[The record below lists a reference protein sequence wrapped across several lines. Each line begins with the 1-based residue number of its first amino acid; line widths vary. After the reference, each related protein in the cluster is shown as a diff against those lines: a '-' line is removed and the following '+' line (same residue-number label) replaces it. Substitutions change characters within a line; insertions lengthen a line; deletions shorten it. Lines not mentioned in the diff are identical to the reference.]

1 MWGICVKLD
10 QCMPFKLRRVLG
22 VIFGVMEMIFFGG
35 IFYGMNALFPVL
47 QHEGIFADLCPS
59 NTSRSGCDKQI
70 NMYANALTTYSVVM
84 MVMLIVVGTLIDYI
98 GLRVVKL
105 ISTLLYFIG
114 MLMFGFVT
122 PSTSPLIFVGGTF
135 AAVGGM
141 GMMVCSF
148 SINQLFTKTAVI
160 VLAFVTGSYDA
171 SSALFAVVNLTYNA
185 GIPLYLTFLIL
196 ACCGLAMGVFSACFI
211 YSYWLPDM
219 GKYKNQDGTLDVFAE
234 EDNGSS
240 IEKALEE
247 KDLDENATEDREEEG
262 EPSLDTAA
270 DAVLSELFPTRR
282 NSLKSLPFFVCTMF
296 FALALLRFTFFLGE
310 LTPAANAH
318 FGNSFIT
325 NRIASTLSFS
335 LSGGI
340 LAGLLCG
347 TVIDKLRAVYRPKI
361 SHILS
366 LEASNDRTNALLW
379 VKLRPMAFSMYI
391 MAAFSLIVS
400 CLVFVPIEEVYY
412 VNFFFLVLM
421 RGFLFSTFSSS
432 IIAAFPIAQ
441 FGTLYGIG
449 GSIAGVFSCLQYAL
463 LLPSPTIGNG
473 CGLAIAVLLFIPP
486 TIILFK
492 SLVWLPN
499 LTKLIIQISVSGSG
513 AFSSGEGW
521 NQMAAASSTTEL
533 QKCGKVLFYP
543 LNCLQGGTHSSLS
556 LSLSHLN
563 FATLLGLSQSV
574 G

>member
-1 MWGICVKLD
+1 MHITEDHLCVKLD
-10 QCMPFKLRRVLG
+10 KCMPFKLRRVLG
-22 VIFGVMEMIFFGG
+22 VIFGVTEMIFFGG

-47 QHEGIFADLCPS
+47 QNEGIFGNLCPQ
-59 NTSRSGCDKQI
+59 NTANLGCDKQI

-105 ISTLLYFIG
+105 ISTLLYFVG

-148 SINQLFTKTAVI
+148 SVNQLFTKTAVI
-160 VLAFVTGSYDA
+160 VLAFITGSYDA
-171 SSALFAVVNLTYNA
+171 SSALFAVVNLTYKA
-185 GIPLYLTFLIL
+185 GIPLKTTFLIL

-219 GKYKNQDGTLDVFAE
+219 GKYKDEV
-234 EDNGSS
+234 SS
-240 IEKALEE
+240 IDIYAEDDIETFREKEREVKSLEE
-247 KDLDENATEDREEEG
+247 YDAESEEAKS
-262 EPSLDTAA
+262 EPSLDAAA
-270 DAVLSELFPTRR
+270 DAVLSELFETRR
-282 NSLKSLPFFVCTMF
+282 KSLKSLPFFVCTLF

-318 FGNSFIT
+318 FNDSNIT

-335 LSGGI
+335 LAGGI

-347 TVIDKLRAVYRPKI
+347 TVIDKLRAIYRPKI
-361 SHILS
+361 ANVLS
-366 LEASNDRTNALLW
+366 LEDSIERSYALLW
-379 VKLRPMAFSMYI
+379 IKLRPMAFSMYI
-391 MAAFSLIVS
+391 MATFSLIVS
-400 CLVFVPIEEVYY
+400 CLVFVGKEEVYY

-432 IIAAFPIAQ
+432 IMAAFPIAQ

-449 GSIAGVFSCLQYAL
+449 GSLAGVFSCLQYAL
-463 LLPSPTIGNG
+463 LIPSPTIGNG

-486 TIILFK
+486 TVILFK
-492 SLVWLPN
+492 SIACM
-499 LTKLIIQISVSGSG
+499 KRIR
-513 AFSSGEGW
+513 
-521 NQMAAASSTTEL
+521 
-533 QKCGKVLFYP
+533 
-543 LNCLQGGTHSSLS
+543 
-556 LSLSHLN
+556 
-563 FATLLGLSQSV
+563 
-574 G
+574 